1 MRGGGERQ
9 GREHRYSLAAVREAF
24 LHGRFV
30 ITLRVRRHLALHG
43 WTERDVVECIA
54 GLSPADFHKSQAH
67 RIHADVWLDIYKPV
81 FEGERRYVKFTQ
93 ELGGD
98 RFVLLSFCLDG
109 EDH

>member
-1 MRGGGERQ
+1 MQGGGDRD
-9 GREHRYSLAAVREAF
+9 GREQRYSLATVR
-24 LHGRFV
+24 
-30 ITLRVRRHLALHG
+30 RRHLALHG

-98 RFVLLSFCLDG
+98 RLVLLSFCLDG